1 MERLKN
7 MELKKTFLVLS
18 ASCVLVALLML
29 GLVFMICNSISS
41 NFPSGGIEILADGS
55 IVKME
60 TPTETQ
66 QNILSMLG
74 IIQIVS
80 CIVLPMG
87 GLALSGI
94 LYYHIKLKQPI
105 STLRNGISRI
115 RNHDLDFS
123 MPVHSDDE
131 LGQLCTAFDTMREEL
146 LKSNQELWR
155 QAEER
160 KRLNAAFSH
169 DLRNPITVLK
179 GTIKLLRQ
187 GTADEQAI
195 DRLESYTLRIE
206 QYAEAMEKDGENACY
221 HHSRQ
226 PHCKNGRPAICN
238 CGRCSFGGDSKMKS
252 YLALAWKELKA
263 QKITAILILV
273 AVIMSTIMTTVIGQS
288 IGILQSM
295 RIQQAAG
302 LNGNRYATFHQLGK
316 EQAQKLHEDD
326 RLYDVGDTIFI
337 GSTPLGN
344 SSLSLYLREYHDNA
358 LSMYPAIGNVKEGRL
373 PEEAIEIA
381 LSEDALQYLG
391 LDAVI
396 GDTVSLDLSVS
407 VMDGS
412 LSELE
417 YSADFVLTGI
427 LESSYIGYASGTVE
441 GIVGE
446 GTAEELL
453 PEEYLLYSTD
463 FKTYDKQNFQSII
476 YALAEDLNVD
486 ERYIQYNWVLLDAIG
501 ISYDE
506 AADSDTGTG
515 FSFMTAA
522 CILVGV
528 LVLLAAGLVIYNIL
542 KISITKRIKE
552 YGTLRA
558 IGGERGQI
566 YRLVSLQLLILCGA
580 GIPIGL
586 LLGILS
592 AKGVLIAATGLLNPD
607 LFMANS
613 TSELNSAI
621 NTASTVKL
629 PMLFASIAVILLF
642 ALLAAFPAARYASHV
657 SPTVA
662 MSGQTVKIKRRI
674 KRNRNIRNFEA
685 YYARLNLKRGRGR
698 TAVTILSLVM
708 SITVFVALQS
718 FTGLLDASSSVQDM
732 YFSDY
737 AVTNETVG
745 IPSEAVKTLAEND
758 AVESVSTT
766 RLSVFMPGAGD
777 ILPFETDLSVQS
789 HETLQLVNV
798 DEAQLQIYAPN
809 LSAQDKQALKDGT
822 GCLVKNPIAFS
833 YGDTTVQQTD
843 LTVGDTI
850 QLGDRTLPVL
860 GLIDTA
866 ITINND
872 GFTNGVQLI
881 VNDEIYCSLLGN
893 DSYSEVYPTLQD
905 NADTD
910 TFESWLDSWCSNYP
924 GTHWLS
930 YLQSSNEM
938 IESFEQ
944 IKMLCWVLI
953 IFIGIIGI
961 LNIINTVYSNIHTRV
976 GEIGMQR
983 AIGMSA
989 ASLYKTFLWEG
1000 AYYGI
1005 IASVIGAVFGYVCCI
1020 FVGAAQTDALQLVA
1034 VPVMAIVEA
1043 AIISIVA
1050 CLLATAIPLRSIARM
1065 SIVDSIET
1073 VE

>member
-1 MERLKN
+1 
-7 MELKKTFLVLS
+7 
-18 ASCVLVALLML
+18 
-29 GLVFMICNSISS
+29 
-41 NFPSGGIEILADGS
+41 
-55 IVKME
+55 
-60 TPTETQ
+60 
-66 QNILSMLG
+66 
-74 IIQIVS
+74 
-80 CIVLPMG
+80 
-87 GLALSGI
+87 
-94 LYYHIKLKQPI
+94 
-105 STLRNGISRI
+105 
-115 RNHDLDFS
+115 
-123 MPVHSDDE
+123 
-131 LGQLCTAFDTMREEL
+131 
-146 LKSNQELWR
+146 
-155 QAEER
+155 
-160 KRLNAAFSH
+160 
-169 DLRNPITVLK
+169 
-179 GTIKLLRQ
+179 
-187 GTADEQAI
+187 
-195 DRLESYTLRIE
+195 
-206 QYAEAMEKDGENACY
+206 
-221 HHSRQ
+221 
-226 PHCKNGRPAICN
+226 
-238 CGRCSFGGDSKMKS
+238 MKS

-629 PMLFASIAVILLF
+629 PMATIPLFANWTWKRSLPEPFDKVSGTTSTTHYSTYCIVSTKKSTLHPAFLS
-642 ALLAAFPAARYASHV
+642 ALLAYMDMDTTLTPASTSECAIGTQDDKIVAEYKSRTGETHVVVFNKKNGKFKGYAQV
-657 SPTVA
+657 TKV
-662 MSGQTVKIKRRI
+662 RF
-674 KRNRNIRNFEA
+674 IR
-685 YYARLNLKRGRGR
+685 
-698 TAVTILSLVM
+698 
-708 SITVFVALQS
+708 
-718 FTGLLDASSSVQDM
+718 
-732 YFSDY
+732 
-737 AVTNETVG
+737 
-745 IPSEAVKTLAEND
+745 
-758 AVESVSTT
+758 
-766 RLSVFMPGAGD
+766 
-777 ILPFETDLSVQS
+777 
-789 HETLQLVNV
+789 
-798 DEAQLQIYAPN
+798 
-809 LSAQDKQALKDGT
+809 ALKDSKGNARKIPWYVEVENGKGIPLKNATGGT
-822 GCLVKNPIAFS
+822 YMKSGSFVSTGRVYANL
-833 YGDTTVQQTD
+833 TD
-843 LTVGDTI
+843 LDLFRLLSRVSSY
-850 QLGDRTLPVL
+850 
-860 GLIDTA
+860 IDA
-866 ITINND
+866 
-872 GFTNGVQLI
+872 
-881 VNDEIYCSLLGN
+881 
-893 DSYSEVYPTLQD
+893 
-905 NADTD
+905 
-910 TFESWLDSWCSNYP
+910 
-924 GTHWLS
+924 
-930 YLQSSNEM
+930 
-938 IESFEQ
+938 
-944 IKMLCWVLI
+944 
-953 IFIGIIGI
+953 
-961 LNIINTVYSNIHTRV
+961 
-976 GEIGMQR
+976 
-983 AIGMSA
+983 
-989 ASLYKTFLWEG
+989 WEH
-1000 AYYGI
+1000 
-1005 IASVIGAVFGYVCCI
+1005 
-1020 FVGAAQTDALQLVA
+1020 
-1034 VPVMAIVEA
+1034 
-1043 AIISIVA
+1043 
-1050 CLLATAIPLRSIARM
+1050 SIAPSLITMAKKAMENRQAQQNAA
-1065 SIVDSIET
+1065 
-1073 VE
+1073 

>member
-1 MERLKN
+1 
-7 MELKKTFLVLS
+7 
-18 ASCVLVALLML
+18 
-29 GLVFMICNSISS
+29 
-41 NFPSGGIEILADGS
+41 
-55 IVKME
+55 
-60 TPTETQ
+60 
-66 QNILSMLG
+66 
-74 IIQIVS
+74 
-80 CIVLPMG
+80 
-87 GLALSGI
+87 
-94 LYYHIKLKQPI
+94 
-105 STLRNGISRI
+105 
-115 RNHDLDFS
+115 
-123 MPVHSDDE
+123 
-131 LGQLCTAFDTMREEL
+131 
-146 LKSNQELWR
+146 
-155 QAEER
+155 
-160 KRLNAAFSH
+160 
-169 DLRNPITVLK
+169 
-179 GTIKLLRQ
+179 
-187 GTADEQAI
+187 
-195 DRLESYTLRIE
+195 
-206 QYAEAMEKDGENACY
+206 
-221 HHSRQ
+221 
-226 PHCKNGRPAICN
+226 
-238 CGRCSFGGDSKMKS
+238 MKS

-708 SITVFVALQS
+708 SI
-718 FTGLLDASSSVQDM
+718 
-732 YFSDY
+732 
-737 AVTNETVG
+737 
-745 IPSEAVKTLAEND
+745 
-758 AVESVSTT
+758 
-766 RLSVFMPGAGD
+766 
-777 ILPFETDLSVQS
+777 
-789 HETLQLVNV
+789 
-798 DEAQLQIYAPN
+798 
-809 LSAQDKQALKDGT
+809 
-822 GCLVKNPIAFS
+822 
-833 YGDTTVQQTD
+833 
-843 LTVGDTI
+843 
-850 QLGDRTLPVL
+850 
-860 GLIDTA
+860 
-866 ITINND
+866 
-872 GFTNGVQLI
+872 
-881 VNDEIYCSLLGN
+881 
-893 DSYSEVYPTLQD
+893 
-905 NADTD
+905 
-910 TFESWLDSWCSNYP
+910 
-924 GTHWLS
+924 
-930 YLQSSNEM
+930 
-938 IESFEQ
+938 
-944 IKMLCWVLI
+944 
-953 IFIGIIGI
+953 IIGI

>member
-206 QYAEAMEKDGENACY
+206 QYAEAMSSIQRLEQMPVRINEY
-221 HHSRQ
+221 
-226 PHCKNGRPAICN
+226 
-238 CGRCSFGGDSKMKS
+238 S
-252 YLALAWKELKA
+252 YSL
-263 QKITAILILV
+263 
-273 AVIMSTIMTTVIGQS
+273 
-288 IGILQSM
+288 
-295 RIQQAAG
+295 
-302 LNGNRYATFHQLGK
+302 
-316 EQAQKLHEDD
+316 LH
-326 RLYDVGDTIFI
+326 
-337 GSTPLGN
+337 
-344 SSLSLYLREYHDNA
+344 
-358 LSMYPAIGNVKEGRL
+358 
-373 PEEAIEIA
+373 
-381 LSEDALQYLG
+381 
-391 LDAVI
+391 
-396 GDTVSLDLSVS
+396 
-407 VMDGS
+407 
-412 LSELE
+412 SELE
-417 YSADFVLTGI
+417 ETAKILAGALEPSVSAPDKGTIQLDHGLVLTVAENLIGNAARFAKSKI
-427 LESSYIGYASGTVE
+427 EIHLERKGNFLHLSV
-441 GIVGE
+441 
-446 GTAEELL
+446 
-453 PEEYLLYSTD
+453 TD
-463 FKTYDKQNFQSII
+463 DGPGYDKQNFQSII

>member
-1 MERLKN
+1 
-7 MELKKTFLVLS
+7 
-18 ASCVLVALLML
+18 
-29 GLVFMICNSISS
+29 
-41 NFPSGGIEILADGS
+41 
-55 IVKME
+55 
-60 TPTETQ
+60 
-66 QNILSMLG
+66 
-74 IIQIVS
+74 
-80 CIVLPMG
+80 
-87 GLALSGI
+87 
-94 LYYHIKLKQPI
+94 
-105 STLRNGISRI
+105 
-115 RNHDLDFS
+115 
-123 MPVHSDDE
+123 
-131 LGQLCTAFDTMREEL
+131 
-146 LKSNQELWR
+146 
-155 QAEER
+155 
-160 KRLNAAFSH
+160 
-169 DLRNPITVLK
+169 
-179 GTIKLLRQ
+179 
-187 GTADEQAI
+187 
-195 DRLESYTLRIE
+195 
-206 QYAEAMEKDGENACY
+206 
-221 HHSRQ
+221 
-226 PHCKNGRPAICN
+226 
-238 CGRCSFGGDSKMKS
+238 MKS

-566 YRLVSLQLLILCGA
+566 YRLVSLQLLILCGI

-586 LLGILS
+586 LLGTLS
-592 AKGVLIAATGLLNPD
+592 AKGVLIAATGVLNPD
-607 LFMANS
+607 IFMVNS

-621 NTASTVKL
+621 STASTVKL
-629 PMLFASIAVILLF
+629 PMLVASVAITLLF
-642 ALLAAFPAARYASHV
+642 ALLAAFPAARYASRV

-662 MSGQTVKIKRRI
+662 MSGRSVKIKRRR
-674 KRNRNIRNFEA
+674 KRNRKIHNFEA

-698 TAVTILSLVM
+698 TVVTILSLVM

-737 AVTNETVG
+737 SITNETSG
-745 IPSEAVKTLAEND
+745 IPVKAVDTLKMND
-758 AVESVSTT
+758 MVESISTT

-777 ILPFETDLSVQS
+777 VLPFETDLSVQS
-789 HETLQLVNV
+789 HETLQLVNID
-798 DEAQLQIYAPN
+798 DEQLQLYAPN
-809 LSAQDKQALKDGT
+809 LSVQDKQALTDGT
-822 GCLVKNPIAFS
+822 GCLIKNPIPFS
-833 YGDTTVQQTD
+833 YGDTPMENTE
-843 LTVGDTI
+843 LAVGDTV
-850 QLGDRTLPVL
+850 QLGGRTLRVI
-860 GLIDTA
+860 GLVDNA
-866 ITINND
+866 ITINNE

-881 VNDEIYCSLLGN
+881 VNEEIYCSLLEN
-893 DSYSEVYPTLQD
+893 DSYSEIYLTLQD
-905 NADTD
+905 SADIES
-910 TFESWLDSWCSNYP
+910 FETLLDNWCGEYP

-930 YLQSSNEM
+930 YLQSSNELA
-938 IESFEQ
+938 ESFEQ

-976 GEIGMQR
+976 NEIGMQR

-989 ASLYKTFLWEG
+989 TSLYKTFLWEG

-1005 IASVIGAVFGYVCCI
+1005 FASLIGAVLGYICCV
-1020 FVGAAQTDALQLVA
+1020 FVNAAQTDTLQLIT
-1034 VPVMAIVEA
+1034 VPVLAIGEA
-1043 AIISIVA
+1043 AIISILA
-1050 CLLATAIPLRSIARM
+1050 CLLATAIPLRKISKL

-1073 VE
+1073 IE

>member
-1 MERLKN
+1 
-7 MELKKTFLVLS
+7 
-18 ASCVLVALLML
+18 
-29 GLVFMICNSISS
+29 
-41 NFPSGGIEILADGS
+41 
-55 IVKME
+55 
-60 TPTETQ
+60 
-66 QNILSMLG
+66 
-74 IIQIVS
+74 
-80 CIVLPMG
+80 
-87 GLALSGI
+87 
-94 LYYHIKLKQPI
+94 
-105 STLRNGISRI
+105 
-115 RNHDLDFS
+115 
-123 MPVHSDDE
+123 
-131 LGQLCTAFDTMREEL
+131 
-146 LKSNQELWR
+146 
-155 QAEER
+155 
-160 KRLNAAFSH
+160 
-169 DLRNPITVLK
+169 
-179 GTIKLLRQ
+179 
-187 GTADEQAI
+187 
-195 DRLESYTLRIE
+195 
-206 QYAEAMEKDGENACY
+206 
-221 HHSRQ
+221 
-226 PHCKNGRPAICN
+226 
-238 CGRCSFGGDSKMKS
+238 MKS

-417 YSADFVLTGI
+417 YSADF
-427 LESSYIGYASGTVE
+427 
-441 GIVGE
+441 
-446 GTAEELL
+446 
-453 PEEYLLYSTD
+453 
-463 FKTYDKQNFQSII
+463 
-476 YALAEDLNVD
+476 
-486 ERYIQYNWVLLDAIG
+486 
-501 ISYDE
+501 
-506 AADSDTGTG
+506 
-515 FSFMTAA
+515 
-522 CILVGV
+522 
-528 LVLLAAGLVIYNIL
+528 
-542 KISITKRIKE
+542 
-552 YGTLRA
+552 
-558 IGGERGQI
+558 
-566 YRLVSLQLLILCGA
+566 
-580 GIPIGL
+580 
-586 LLGILS
+586 
-592 AKGVLIAATGLLNPD
+592 VLIAATGLLNPD

>member
-1 MERLKN
+1 MKQRL
-7 MELKKTFLVLS
+7 L
-18 ASCVLVALLML
+18 
-29 GLVFMICNSISS
+29 
-41 NFPSGGIEILADGS
+41 
-55 IVKME
+55 IV
-60 TPTETQ
+60 
-66 QNILSMLG
+66 
-74 IIQIVS
+74 
-80 CIVLPMG
+80 
-87 GLALSGI
+87 
-94 LYYHIKLKQPI
+94 
-105 STLRNGISRI
+105 
-115 RNHDLDFS
+115 
-123 MPVHSDDE
+123 DDE
-131 LGQLCTAFDTMREEL
+131 PGIVDMMASYFSSQYEVLTAYCGNEAL
-146 LKSNQELWR
+146 Q
-155 QAEER
+155 
-160 KRLNAAFSH
+160 
-169 DLRNPITVLK
+169 
-179 GTIKLLRQ
+179 KL
-187 GTADEQAI
+187 A
-195 DRLESYTLRIE
+195 
-206 QYAEAMEKDGENACY
+206 
-221 HHSRQ
+221 RQ
-226 PHCKNGRPAICN
+226 PDLILLDINMPDIDGLTLC
-238 CGRCSFGGDSKMKS
+238 
-252 YLALAWKELKA
+252 
-263 QKITAILILV
+263 QKIRELI
-273 AVIMSTIMTTVIGQS
+273 T
-288 IGILQSM
+288 
-295 RIQQAAG
+295 
-302 LNGNRYATFHQLGK
+302 
-316 EQAQKLHEDD
+316 
-326 RLYDVGDTIFI
+326 
-337 GSTPLGN
+337 
-344 SSLSLYLREYHDNA
+344 
-358 LSMYPAIGNVKEGRL
+358 
-373 PEEAIEIA
+373 
-381 LSEDALQYLG
+381 
-391 LDAVI
+391 
-396 GDTVSLDLSVS
+396 
-407 VMDGS
+407 
-412 LSELE
+412 
-417 YSADFVLTGI
+417 
-427 LESSYIGYASGTVE
+427 
-441 GIVGE
+441 
-446 GTAEELL
+446 
-453 PEEYLLYSTD
+453 
-463 FKTYDKQNFQSII
+463 
-476 YALAEDLNVD
+476 
-486 ERYIQYNWVLLDAIG
+486 
-501 ISYDE
+501 
-506 AADSDTGTG
+506 
-515 FSFMTAA
+515 
-522 CILVGV
+522 
-528 LVLLAAGLVIYNIL
+528 
-542 KISITKRIKE
+542 
-552 YGTLRA
+552 
-558 IGGERGQI
+558 
-566 YRLVSLQLLILCGA
+566 
-580 GIPIGL
+580 
-586 LLGILS
+586 
-592 AKGVLIAATGLLNPD
+592 
-607 LFMANS
+607 
-613 TSELNSAI
+613 
-621 NTASTVKL
+621 
-629 PMLFASIAVILLF
+629 
-642 ALLAAFPAARYASHV
+642 
-657 SPTVA
+657 
-662 MSGQTVKIKRRI
+662 
-674 KRNRNIRNFEA
+674 
-685 YYARLNLKRGRGR
+685 
-698 TAVTILSLVM
+698 
-708 SITVFVALQS
+708 
-718 FTGLLDASSSVQDM
+718 SVQDM